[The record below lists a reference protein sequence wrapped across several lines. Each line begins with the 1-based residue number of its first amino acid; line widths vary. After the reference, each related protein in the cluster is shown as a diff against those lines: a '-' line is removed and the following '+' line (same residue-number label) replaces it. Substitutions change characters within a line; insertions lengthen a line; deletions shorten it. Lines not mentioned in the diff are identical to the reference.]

1 MFTASPFDDIKIS
14 LGSLRESAQD
24 SSLMTG
30 NLLPLLYEV
39 RHALEQLRDTG
50 AASVID
56 LAALPFGP
64 GDREALLG
72 FLGQGEVKAQVQA
85 LGDTRVWESRFPGVW
100 LVAYHGPDGAE
111 LGLQLEICQTP
122 RLLATPEDDLGDAL
136 AALTEQLK
144 GFSQNS
150 SAS

>member
-1 MFTASPFDDIKIS
+1 MFTATPFDSIKIS
-14 LGSLRESAQD
+14 LGSTKESVQD
-24 SSLMTG
+24 SALMTG
-30 NLLPLLYEV
+30 NLLPLLHEV